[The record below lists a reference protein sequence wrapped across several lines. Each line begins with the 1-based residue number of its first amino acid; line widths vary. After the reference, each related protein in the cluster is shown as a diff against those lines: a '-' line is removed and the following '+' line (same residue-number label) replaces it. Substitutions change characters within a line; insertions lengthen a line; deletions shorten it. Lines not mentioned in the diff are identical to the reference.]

1 MQNVYFV
8 GCLFIFFFVGFEQ
21 VWLQVLLHKLT
32 SNIRALVKTV
42 TQKQNLFIKLKTF
55 PIFKMGS

>member
-1 MQNVYFV
+1 MQKVYFV
-8 GCLFIFFFVGFEQ
+8 GYLSIFFFVGFEQ